1 MNKLGA
7 TTGINILLAGFL
19 VFILFYYEGPEHA
32 AKAGVEPAKG
42 ETVSAQKAEEI
53 ASSACMSCHGE
64 NLKGGA
70 GPALN
75 NIGSKYAQKDIE
87 NIIKN
92 GKGAMPG
99 GVITPEEAKIVAEWL
114 VQKK

>member
-1 MNKLGA
+1 MKKLWA
-7 TTGINILLAGFL
+7 TTGINIILAGFL
-19 VFILFYYEGPEHA
+19 VFLLFYYEGPGNA
-32 AKAGVEPAKG
+32 AG
-42 ETVSAQKAEEI
+42 ETSGGETASAEKAEEI
-53 ASSACMSCHGE
+53 ASTNCMSCHGE

-75 NIGSKYAQKDIE
+75 KIGSKYAQGDIE

-92 GKGAMPG
+92 GKGAMPA

-114 VQKK
+114 AKKK

>member
-1 MNKLGA
+1 MKKLWA

-19 VFILFYYEGPEHA
+19 VFLLFYYEGPEHA
-32 AKAGVEPAKG
+32 VKAGGESTEG

-53 ASSACMSCHGE
+53 ASTACMSCHGE

-70 GPALN
+70 GPALDK
-75 NIGSKYAQKDIE
+75 IGSKYAQNDIE

>member
-1 MNKLGA
+1 MKKTWA
-7 TTGINILLAGFL
+7 TTGINIILAGFL
-19 VFILFYYEGPEHA
+19 VFLLFNYEGTPHA
-32 AKAGVEPAKG
+32 NKAVEKTSEG
-42 ETVSAQKAEEI
+42 KTGTSAQAEEI
-53 ASSACMSCHGE
+53 TSTSCVTCHGD

-75 NIGSKYAQKDIE
+75 KIGSKYAQSDIE

-92 GKGAMPG
+92 GKGAMPA

-114 VQKK
+114 AQKK

>member
-1 MNKLGA
+1 MKKLLA
-7 TTGINILLAGFL
+7 TSGINILLAGCL
-19 VFILFYYEGPEHA
+19 VFLLFYYEGPEHA
-32 AKAGVEPAKG
+32 AKAGGKTAGG
-42 ETVSAQKAEEI
+42 ETASIEKAEEI
-53 ASSACMSCHGE
+53 ASTSCMTCHGE

-70 GPALN
+70 GPALDK
-75 NIGSKYAQKDIE
+75 IGSKYAQNDIE

-99 GVITPEEAKIVAEWL
+99 GVITPDEAKIVAEWL

>member
-1 MNKLGA
+1 MKKLWA
-7 TTGINILLAGFL
+7 TNVINIILAGFL
-19 VFILFYYEGPEHA
+19 VFLLFYYEGPEHA
-32 AKAGVEPAKG
+32 AKAGG
-42 ETVSAQKAEEI
+42 ETAEGGTVSTQKAEEI
-53 ASSACMSCHGE
+53 ASTACMTCHGE

-70 GPALN
+70 GPALDK
-75 NIGSKYAQKDIE
+75 IGSKYAQNDIE

>member
-1 MNKLGA
+1 MKKLWA
-7 TTGINILLAGFL
+7 TTGLNILLAGLL
-19 VFILFYYEGPEHA
+19 VFLLFYYEGIEHT
-32 AKAGVEPAKG
+32 AKAGVETTKG

-53 ASSACMSCHGE
+53 ASTACMTCHGE

-70 GPALN
+70 GPNLN
-75 NIGSKYAQKDIE
+75 KIGSKYAQNDIE

-99 GVITPEEAKIVAEWL
+99 GVITPEDAKIVAEWL
-114 VQKK
+114 AQKK

>member
-1 MNKLGA
+1 MKKLWA
-7 TTGINILLAGFL
+7 TSGINILLAGCL
-19 VFILFYYEGPEHA
+19 VFLLFYYEGPEHA
-32 AKAGVEPAKG
+32 AKAGG
-42 ETVSAQKAEEI
+42 ETAGGETASTEKAEEI
-53 ASSACMSCHGE
+53 ASTSCMTCHGE

-70 GPALN
+70 GPALDK
-75 NIGSKYAQKDIE
+75 IGSKYAQSDIE

-92 GKGAMPG
+92 GKGAMPA